1 MNGCTNAFAYPR
13 YLRAIRAVHAPFELP
28 VPRRRVLSGKVE
40 VHHVADVEIRPGRVR
55 GGRRDPGAPGAQ
67 LAQAGGRRPDA
78 RLPPA
83 PPPPLAGPAPVPPAN
98 RGLPIWRP

>member
-55 GGRRDPGAPGAQ
+55 GGRPHLREPVHQHAQPAIRRPIPGVAPTPPPSLPRRAPGPPRT
-67 LAQAGGRRPDA
+67 AGLR
-78 RLPPA
+78 
-83 PPPPLAGPAPVPPAN
+83 
-98 RGLPIWRP
+98 